1 LWKKKALKQSPAETL
16 LEKEALK
23 QSPAEM
29 LLEKEALKQS
39 PTEMLLE
46 KEALKQSWKKCKG
59 DANGGDDG
67 QKTKSL
73 VASSHDVSPLL

>member
-1 LWKKKALKQSPAETL
+1 MAKKALKQSPAETL

-46 KEALKQSWKKCKG
+46 KEALKQSSKKCKG
-59 DANGGDDG
+59 DANGGEDG
-67 QKTKSL
+67 QKNKSL
-73 VASSHDVSPLL
+73 VASSHDVWSLL

>member
-23 QSPAEM
+23 QSP
-29 LLEKEALKQS
+29 
-39 PTEMLLE
+39 TEMLLE
-46 KEALKQSWKKCKG
+46 KEALKQSSKKCKG

-67 QKTKSL
+67 PQKKSL
-73 VASSHDVSPLL
+73 VASSHDVWSLL

>member
-16 LEKEALK
+16 LEKEASK
-23 QSPAEM
+23 R
-29 LLEKEALKQS
+29 S

-46 KEALKQSWKKCKG
+46 KEALKQSSKKCEG

-67 QKTKSL
+67 QKTKSF
-73 VASSHDVSPLL
+73 VASSHDVWSLL